1 MMFAA
6 KSICFFLFLMFV
18 AVTQVVS
25 STGVNKTTAEG
36 KVFITGDHNEVVVST
51 ARETKIALAEI
62 KSKLQSLSAKDE
74 DLARKLQAL
83 DERNERGGKLD
94 AINETVNNCCKTV
107 GSLEQKLEKK
117 LDLVNESNAAL
128 ALQLEVMSQTLQTTI
143 EKQGKLDAINETIKT
158 LSKTVESLEETV
170 ERKMGSLNKS
180 NTALS
185 VQVQMMS
192 QRLGKLEKQ
201 AAVCCTSVAPAYAL
215 LFPRK
220 GTSDYVITR
229 GMPSLKAVTVC
240 LWMKTADT
248 GNYGTPLS
256 YAVTGSRG
264 SDNELNLLDYGN
276 FWFSVGNAGSGYTS
290 VSANDGK
297 WHHICATWEN
307 TAGSWNLFKDGKVA
321 ASGKGLKTGHVIR
334 GGGALVLGQEQ
345 DSVGGTFDAGQS
357 FIGEMTGV
365 NIWDR
370 AINDTEIMRMSQSCL
385 TGVGNVFQWSD
396 LKAHLKGAVKI
407 IPPSC

>member
-1 MMFAA
+1 MLAINLMYI
-6 KSICFFLFLMFV
+6 SLFLIFV
-18 AVTQVVS
+18 AVPQVVS
-25 STGVNKTTAEG
+25 STGVNKTTADG
-36 KVFITGDHNEVVVST
+36 KIFITGDHNEVVVST

-128 ALQLEVMSQTLQTTI
+128 SLQIQMMSQKLQTTL
-143 EKQGKLDAINETIKT
+143 EKQGKLDAMNETIQT
-158 LSKTVESLEETV
+158 LSKTVESLDEHIE
-170 ERKMGSLNKS
+170 KKLNLLNKS
-180 NTALS
+180 SAAMS
-185 VQVQMMS
+185 VQVQALT
-192 QRLGKLEKQ
+192 QRLTTLENQ
-201 AAVCCTSVAPAYAL
+201 VAADYAL
-215 LFPRK
+215 LFTRK
-220 GTSDYVITR
+220 GTSDYVIIR
-229 GMPSLKAVTVC
+229 GMPSLTAVTFC

-248 GNYGTPLS
+248 GNTGTPLS
-256 YAVTGSRG
+256 YAVSG
-264 SDNELNLLDYGN
+264 SDNELLLYDYRN
-276 FWFSVGNAGSGYTS
+276 FLFWVGAAVSGRTS

-345 DSVGGTFDAGQS
+345 DSVGGSFDANQS

-365 NIWDR
+365 NIWDHV
-370 AINDTEIMRMSQSCL
+370 IKDKEVERMSKSCL

-396 LKAHLKGAVKI
+396 FKAHLKGSVKI
-407 IPPSC
+407 IKPSC